1 MSNRIIWG
9 CIADDY
15 TGASDAAS
23 FLAKGGL
30 RTLLLN
36 ELPPHT
42 PDLSACDALVI
53 GLKTRA
59 MPPEEA
65 VRQSLAA
72 LDFLKSCGAEK
83 IYVKYCS
90 TFDCTPKGNIGPVM
104 DAMMEKLGA
113 RYTLLC
119 PSLPVNGRTVQDG
132 KLSVYGVPLHESPM
146 KNHPLNPMWTDSLSD
161 LMRPQSKLS
170 CVAVAND
177 MDDVSA
183 EQRLTDVLAA
193 HPESFYLVPDYA
205 TQEDGLRIARRF
217 GSLPL
222 LSGGSGLLEQL
233 ALCEQVGAEPI
244 RFPGSATQGLLLCG
258 SCSAASARQIRAY
271 EAAGGA
277 SIAIDPAS
285 IVNGSC
291 TAAGVFSRLQN
302 NTLVYSVGAFRSA
315 VENRPEHAQVLEQF
329 MSELT
334 RLAAENGFRRLIVGG
349 GETSGAV
356 VQALGF
362 ESFLVGQSVAPGV
375 PVLMPSG
382 APEYRLVLKSGNF
395 GQEDFFLRAVSET
408 SKGAAI

>member
-1 MSNRIIWG
+1 MSHRIIWG

-36 ELPPHT
+36 ELPQRT

-59 MPPEEA
+59 MPQEEA

-72 LDFLKSCGAEK
+72 LAFLKSCGAEK
-83 IYVKYCS
+83 IYIKYCS

-104 DAMMEKLGA
+104 DAMMEALSA

-119 PSLPVNGRTVQDG
+119 PSLPVNGRTVQNG

-146 KNHPLNPMWTDSLSD
+146 KNHPLNPMWTDDLSE

-170 CVAVAND
+170 CMAIAND
-177 MDDVSA
+177 TDDMLA
-183 EQRLTDVLAA
+183 GQRLSDTLAA
-193 HPESFYLVPDYA
+193 HPEPFYLVPDYV
-205 TQEDGLRIARRF
+205 TQADGLRIARRF

-233 ALCEQVGAEPI
+233 ALCEQVGSEAI
-244 RFPGSATQGLLLCG
+244 RLPGSEQPGLLLCG

-271 EAAGGA
+271 ESSGGP
-277 SIAIDPAS
+277 SIAIDPADIVAGRCTTAS
-285 IVNGSC
+285 I
-291 TAAGVFSRLQN
+291 FSQLQN

-315 VENRPEHAQVLEQF
+315 AENLPEHAQVLERF

-334 RLAAENGFRRLIVGG
+334 RLAAENGVRRLIVGG